1 MSNID
6 TTEYTAQQN
15 KLLRRDTSPSYRPLQ
30 KSLKVAQYGVITLTS
45 GSAGDDIRL
54 GNLGVAGTIHP
65 AHCRLVG
72 LSGSVAGVFTLE
84 KVAPDG
90 TVTALTGGATLAT
103 DGVEV
108 PFLRASG
115 ALKSFNA
122 DDNLQIT
129 ITTATATAEGDTLEL
144 VLAYSSDDIL

>member
-1 MSNID
+1 MANID

-15 KLLRRDTSPSYRPLQ
+15 KNLRRDTSPSYRPLQ
-30 KSLKVAQYGVITLTS
+30 KSLKLAQYGTITLTS
-45 GSAGDDIRL
+45 AAANDDIRL
-54 GNLGVAGTIHP
+54 GNLGVAGIIHP

-72 LSGSVAGVFTLE
+72 LSGSIEGVFTLE
-84 KVAPDG
+84 KVTPAG
-90 TVTALTGGATLAT
+90 TVSALTGGATLAT

-122 DDNLQIT
+122 DDNLQLT
-129 ITTATATAEGDTLEL
+129 ITTATEVAADDTLEL